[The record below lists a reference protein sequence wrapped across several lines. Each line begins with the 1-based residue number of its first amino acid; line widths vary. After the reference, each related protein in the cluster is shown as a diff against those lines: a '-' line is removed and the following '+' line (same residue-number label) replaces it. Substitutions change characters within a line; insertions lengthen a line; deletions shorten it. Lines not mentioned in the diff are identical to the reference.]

1 MTRRVPYTDAKR
13 HHLIPESYMWRFAG
27 KDRRLHVF
35 DRKRRA
41 LRIDIPRNVAV
52 EHEFNTV
59 ITKDGTKE
67 RWLEARLAQLD
78 SAVVACLDKL
88 ERGEPLTREERWYIS
103 FFVGFA
109 ETRGKGFRDSVR
121 ARSSGSV
128 VSEPGFVDRRLAEAF
143 SAMAGVWLEP
153 PTLERLMLEEA
164 APVASGIE
172 EISGMAEAGFEVA
185 RHVFWMVWLIGVAP
199 PGCLFVTSDRP
210 LGLLRPGRGFG
221 HDPLEPGVIKVFPV
235 SLTTALFIGHLT
247 NTPSVV
253 RETVAI
259 DLVRLANVAVARRCD
274 RDIVGSTEAVVRAA
288 AVDAKFYHS

>member
-1 MTRRVPYTDAKR
+1 MSRFASDGRRV
-13 HHLIPESYMWRFAG
+13 
-27 KDRRLHVF
+27 HVF
-35 DRKRRA
+35 DRRRRS
-41 LRIDIPRNVAV
+41 LRIDVPRNVAV

-67 RWLEARLAQLD
+67 RWPEARLAQLD
-78 SAVVACLDKL
+78 GTLVACLDKL

-109 ETRGKGFRDSVR
+109 ETRGKGFRDSVP
-121 ARSSGSV
+121 ARSSGGV
-128 VSEPGFVDRRLAEAF
+128 VPETGFVDQRFARAF
-143 SAMAGVWLEP
+143 SAMTGVWLEP

-164 APVASGIE
+164 APIASGIE
-172 EISGMAEAGFEVA
+172 EIGGMAEAGFEVA
-185 RHVFWMVWLIGVAP
+185 RQVFWMVWLVGVAP

-210 LGLLRPGRGFG
+210 IGLLRPGRGFG
-221 HDPLEPGVIKVFPV
+221 RDPLEPAVIKVFPV
-235 SLTTALFIGHLT
+235 SATTALFIGHLT

-274 RDIVGSTEAVVRAA
+274 RYIVGSTEAVVRAA
-288 AVDAKFYHS
+288 AVDAKFYPS